1 MKRKALFLFL
11 MITMVIFAGCATQE
25 KDIPVAELAQKLN
38 TTVPFANPLTPLETD
53 MALQIYG
60 ISGDDVQEAAVYV
73 GTGGATVDEISVW
86 RAKDADAA
94 GRVKEKVQARIEAQ
108 KSVYADYQP
117 DEVPKLED
125 PLLVTNG
132 NTVIL
137 CVSGHNSEAQSVID
151 SYMK

>member
-11 MITMVIFAGCATQE
+11 MITVVIFAGCATQG
-25 KDIPVAELAQKLN
+25 KDIPVMELAQKLN
-38 TTVPFANPLTPLETD
+38 TVVPFANSLTPLETD

-60 ISGDDVQEAAVYV
+60 ISAEDVQEAAVYV

-86 RAKDADAA
+86 KAKDANAA
-94 GRVKEKVQARIEAQ
+94 ARVKEKVQARIDAQ

-117 DEVPKLED
+117 TEVPKLD
-125 PLLVTNG
+125 HPILITDG

-137 CVSGHNSEAQSVID
+137 CVSEHNSDAQAVLD
-151 SYMK
+151 QYLK